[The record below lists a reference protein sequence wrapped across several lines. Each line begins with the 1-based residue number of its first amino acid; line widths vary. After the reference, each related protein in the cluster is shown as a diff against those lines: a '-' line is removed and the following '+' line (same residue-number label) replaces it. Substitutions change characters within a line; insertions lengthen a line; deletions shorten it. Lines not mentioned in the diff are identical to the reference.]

1 MRHFLRA
8 GIFATALALSAGAFA
23 TTSVASTLDFTGA
36 GAQGGGAYTE
46 DGLSFDDIRIVNGNC
61 DAASGKAC
69 GALNDNETS
78 ILTKV
83 GGGTFSLSSFWY
95 QLLGK
100 GSRESNTL
108 IVTTNLGAMLT
119 FAANLVGHNDG
130 GHVVDLTA
138 LSAFKNI
145 TSLTFSTN
153 NGGNVRIDDLGIPA
167 AVPLPAGGLL
177 LIGGLG
183 ALAAL
188 RRRKQA

>member
-36 GAQGGGAYTE
+36 GPQGGGAYSE

>member
-36 GAQGGGAYTE
+36 GPQGGGVYTE

-61 DAASGKAC
+61 DAVSGRPC

-83 GGGTFSLSSFWY
+83 GGGTFSLTSFWY

-100 GSRESNTL
+100 GHGLSNTL
-108 IVTTNLGAMLT
+108 FVTTDLGGLLT

-130 GHVVDLTA
+130 GHVVDVSA
-138 LSAFKNI
+138 LSAFQNI
-145 TSLTFSTN
+145 TSLAFSTN
-153 NGGNVRIDDLGIPA
+153 GGGNVRIDDLAVPA

-188 RRRKQA
+188 RRRKQV